1 MASVTLLEIG
11 SEGIKFL
18 ILGGDSLSEFDR
30 AVASLFVAPEY
41 FDAFYMGVFVVLV
54 VFLVG
59 FIGSGLID
67 LAIDLIRDKL
77 GLPVARYVRWVKD
90 YDNLDK

>member
-1 MASVTLLEIG
+1 MAAVTLLEIG
-11 SEGIKFL
+11 SAGIKSL
-18 ILGGDSLSEFDR
+18 ILGGDSMSEFDR

-41 FDAFYMGVFVVLV
+41 FDAFNMGIVVVLAVFVLGSI
-54 VFLVG
+54 G
-59 FIGSGLID
+59 FGLID
-67 LAIDLIRDKL
+67 VAIDLIRDKL